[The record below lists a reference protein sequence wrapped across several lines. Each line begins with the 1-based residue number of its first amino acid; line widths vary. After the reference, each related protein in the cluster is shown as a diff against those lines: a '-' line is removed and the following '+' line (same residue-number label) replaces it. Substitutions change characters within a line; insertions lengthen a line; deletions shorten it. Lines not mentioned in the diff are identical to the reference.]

1 MATPPG
7 PVAILAGSGQLPL
20 LLAESLRRRGQEHRI
35 LAFRGFAAKGARS
48 RADAVVDLLDVR
60 RTLDCLA
67 GWRPGAVALAGAVQ
81 RPQLSAFLNA
91 FSAFRNR
98 RELAELIGRGDDQLL
113 RAAAD
118 LIERQGHRI
127 VGVHELA
134 PELLARAG
142 PLGAVHPSPESSRAV
157 EIGFEVLR
165 DLAPHDVGQAVVV
178 AGERVLAVEGPEG
191 TDRMLARARSF
202 RRPWARTRI
211 PSGGVLVKAA
221 KRGQDLRI
229 DLPAVGE
236 RTLINAHRAGLQ
248 GIAVGAGSTL
258 LLDEAAMARAAD
270 RLGLFLVGVEPP
282 PDGPRP

>member
-1 MATPPG
+1 MAPPPG
-7 PVAILAGSGQLPL
+7 PVAILAGSGQLPVL
-20 LLAESLRRRGQEHRI
+20 LSESLRRRGQDHRI

-67 GWRPGAVALAGAVQ
+67 GWSPAAVALAGAVQ

-98 RELAELIGRGDDQLL
+98 RELAELIAQGDDQLL

-127 VGVHELA
+127 IGVHELA

-142 PLGAVHPSPESSRAV
+142 PLGTVRPSPESARAV
-157 EIGFEVLR
+157 EMGLKVLR
-165 DLAPHDVGQAVVV
+165 DLSPYDVGQAVVV
-178 AGERVLAVEGPEG
+178 AGQRVLAIEGPEG
-191 TDRMLARARSF
+191 TDRVLERARSF

-211 PSGGVLVKAA
+211 PPGGVLVKAP

-236 RTLINAHRAGLQ
+236 RTVFNAQRAGLQ
-248 GIAVGAGSTL
+248 GIAVGAGGTL
-258 LLDEAAMARAAD
+258 LLDEAAIVRAAD
-270 RLGLFLVGVEPP
+270 RLGLFVVGVEPAP
-282 PDGPRP
+282 QAAA

>member
-1 MATPPG
+1 MALTAG
-7 PVAILAGSGQLPL
+7 PVAILAGSGQLPVL
-20 LLAESLRRRGQEHRI
+20 LSESLRRRGQDHRI

-48 RADAVVDLLDVR
+48 RADAVIDLLDVR

-67 GWRPGAVALAGAVQ
+67 GWSPAAVALAGAVQ

-98 RELAELIGRGDDQLL
+98 RELAELIAKGDDQLL

-127 VGVHELA
+127 IGVHELA

-142 PLGAVHPSPESSRAV
+142 PLGRVRPSPESARAV
-157 EIGFEVLR
+157 EMGLKVLR
-165 DLAPHDVGQAVVV
+165 DLSPYDVGQAVVV
-178 AGERVLAVEGPEG
+178 AGQRVLAIEGPEG
-191 TDRMLARARSF
+191 TDRVLERARSF

-211 PSGGVLVKAA
+211 PPGGVLVKAP

-236 RTLINAHRAGLQ
+236 RTVFNAQRAGLQ
-248 GIAVGAGSTL
+248 GIAVGAGGTL
-258 LLDEAAMARAAD
+258 LLDEAAMVRAAD
-270 RLGLFLVGVEPP
+270 RVGLFVVGVEPAP
-282 PDGPRP
+282 QAAA